1 MKKNVRNKNFSRK
14 NEKIHITN
22 KINNNISIPKKA
34 LMKEVE
40 KSKKEALKASVPINY
55 IKVDENITTTVYHI
69 PIDKNILKDN
79 DVIFRKHYVL
89 NTINNDK
96 LHHSPKK
103 NKNNFPFKPFSSKE
117 MGYKYY
123 KQKLSPSYPH
133 DNSKKYLY
141 LRKSKSPEMQTSYIS
156 TRMNSLDNKEQRNNR
171 NRFRYRSAENC
182 LRNKNLNNPFY
193 QRFLNNK
200 RNIFLNNNK
209 NRSRIHRIISLNRSN
224 DFMNNIFHIKPNINN
239 NYNACEN
246 YELNNSNINRSLNQN
261 MSNNNILNNNRKIDL
276 DLHIIN
282 NTNNNIQYNDSNNI
296 SNNNIYSLDNS
307 YIFRCPKNRQ
317 AKRMYFINDKYIE
330 SPSKYVKY
338 ENWNRGKI
346 MKSLEKDKSKDGK
359 YVISTT
365 LLKKIYDNLE
375 ENDNN
380 DEIEEIK
387 VIENDEVIYSRKL
400 SQKKDLGD
408 NYKYYQRADIK
419 SPLRFDKNNIN
430 YINHIRRSPVHVYG
444 YENYIIKDNKKIYL
458 KSPPIKGKLIRIYRN
473 NENKNKNCNICLMK
487 SKEKKRLGHFSNV
500 KENTILLPS
509 KFKKGEF
516 NHYIK

>member
-1 MKKNVRNKNFSRK
+1 MNKNVRNKNFSRK

-22 KINNNISIPKKA
+22 KINDNISVPKKA

-40 KSKKEALKASVPINY
+40 KSKKEALKTSVPINY

-89 NTINNDK
+89 KTINNDK

-123 KQKLSPSYPH
+123 KQKLSPSYPR

-156 TRMNSLDNKEQRNNR
+156 TRMNSLDNKEQRNIR
-171 NRFRYRSAENC
+171 NRFRYKSAENS

-200 RNIFLNNNK
+200 RKIFLNNNK
-209 NRSRIHRIISLNRSN
+209 SRSRIRHRIISLNRSN

-239 NYNACEN
+239 NNYNACEN
-246 YELNNSNINRSLNQN
+246 YELNNSNHNRSLNQN
-261 MSNNNILNNNRKIDL
+261 MSNNNRKIDL

-282 NTNNNIQYNDSNNI
+282 NTNSNIQYNDRNNI
-296 SNNNIYSLDNS
+296 SNKNIYSIDNS
-307 YIFRCPKNRQ
+307 FIFRSPKNRQ
-317 AKRMYFINDKYIE
+317 VKSMYFINDKYID
-330 SPSKYVKY
+330 SPSKFVKY
-338 ENWNRGKI
+338 ENWNGGKI
-346 MKSLEKDKSKDGK
+346 MKSLEKNKSKDGK

-387 VIENDEVIYSRKL
+387 VIENDDVIYSRKL